1 METKYQAK
9 IKEKRERKMV
19 RESARTIRKQ
29 RMLHSLRTLKSKVF
43 NVKND
48 VLGLMFLTAF
58 ATTGA
63 LIWCAYLFS
72 FRNVQGLGAYLGVP
86 DNLSV
91 LVAPMLDTFL
101 LFLVSVNLIFVLS
114 PPSED
119 SDELQ
124 KEHASAMTLFRWA
137 MLGVGVATLV
147 LNASY
152 ALFVV
157 EHAGYAIFEG
167 LPSTVF
173 ILLIEGVLRL
183 TRLFA
188 VMNRSYEI
196 AKQSEIEVQSISAT
210 QPEIAMQSVSATQSE
225 IEVQS
230 VSATQPEIA
239 MQSVS
244 ATQPEIAMQSVSEI
258 SPAIPPQ
265 SVSATQSEIATGV
278 IPIKRGNART
288 AIEAW
293 LQGPGMKS
301 SSWLNQNGTMKLN
314 NAIAADL
321 GVSASSICRH
331 TGFKNQRS
339 AIAAEIAN
347 QEIAQ

>member
-210 QPEIAMQSVSATQSE
+210 QPEIAMQSVS
-225 IEVQS
+225 
-230 VSATQPEIA
+230 
-239 MQSVS
+239 
-244 ATQPEIAMQSVSEI
+244 EI